1 MTFKKS
7 AAFLLLLITLLI
19 SAEPTYPQ
27 RTKSSLSTGN
37 QRRSEK
43 GLKDNKYFF
52 YFINSTVSNY
62 GNDKQRGIFTEAL
75 RRDLIARILYMKF
88 SFDDSFTEVKQSQ
101 ILLIDL
107 YRDVLIQEIKETR
120 IILGESAA
128 EVLETNEYMPKK
140 YLGLGYRSV
149 KWADKTM
156 IMADNLPET
165 NYSIRLYEYVK
176 AIKNVKTARRYAVV
190 ALLEKRI
197 PPEKRKEMNYNNYGQ
212 VVKLI
217 EEYINEKKDRYL
229 LMHRDNYYT
238 IEPADSLYEKI
249 MDEPGLENIPEYST
263 YMKDK

>member
-7 AAFLLLLITLLI
+7 AALFLFFAALLLT
-19 SAEPTYPQ
+19 AEPAYPQ
-27 RTKSSLSTGN
+27 RTKSSLSSGN

-101 ILLIDL
+101 ILLIEL

-120 IILGESAA
+120 NILHESAV
-128 EVLETNEYMPKK
+128 EVMDTNEYMPKK

-156 IMADNLPET
+156 LMADNLPET

-176 AIKNVKTARRYAVV
+176 AIKNIKTARRYAVV

-197 PPEKRKEMNYNNYGQ
+197 PPEIKKTINYNNYDQ

-217 EEYINEKKDRYL
+217 EEYISEKKERYL
-229 LMHRDNYYT
+229 LMHRDNYYL
-238 IEPADSLYEKI
+238 IEPGSSLYEKI
-249 MDEPGLENIPEYST
+249 MDEPGLENIPEYNG